1 MGVLPHGESRDSLD
15 GDPVIGGPNTD
26 RIRQSLMG
34 RRHELEGDLTR
45 LIEPPTEGAVV
56 SFGKR
61 VGDGTAE
68 AVERLSTTAT
78 ARSIS
83 ASIADID
90 RAIEKIEAGTYGFC
104 DECGEKIGDARL
116 EALPAAS
123 LCVDCARRR

>member
-1 MGVLPHGESRDSLD
+1 MGSPIRDLGEIRRSLD
-15 GDPVIGGPNTD
+15 E
-26 RIRQSLMG
+26 
-34 RRHELEGDLTR
+34 RRHELEAELARLT
-45 LIEPPTEGAVV
+45 EPPTEGAAV

-78 ARSIS
+78 ARSIF

-90 RAIEKIEAGTYGFC
+90 RALEKVDAGTYGIC
-104 DECGEKIGDARL
+104 DECGDEIGDIRL

-123 LCVDCARRR
+123 LCVACAGRR